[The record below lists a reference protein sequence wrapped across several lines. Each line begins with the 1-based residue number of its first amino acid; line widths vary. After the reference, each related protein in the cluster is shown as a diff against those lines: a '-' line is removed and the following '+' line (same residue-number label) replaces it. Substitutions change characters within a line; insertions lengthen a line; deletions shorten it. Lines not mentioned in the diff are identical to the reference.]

1 MGYQHFETKQ
11 KFLWQYLNQ
20 EQHAKFLEG
29 NAFSI
34 KWQIHCFMEFR
45 KIVDF
50 RKNYMLKF
58 RALKV
63 QFKNVFLIM
72 KEHVHS
78 IVKKANFHL
87 LYTFILN
94 ILFFWARK
102 TDNDTVSAFKISI
115 TVHVIISRVLLH
127 FATFQKSHHTP
138 KNMPICQ
145 HPLSSV
151 ARWIFSSPAFLTW
164 TLSHCLKSF

>member
-1 MGYQHFETKQ
+1 
-11 KFLWQYLNQ
+11 
-20 EQHAKFLEG
+20 
-29 NAFSI
+29 
-34 KWQIHCFMEFR
+34 
-45 KIVDF
+45 
-50 RKNYMLKF
+50 MLKF

-94 ILFFWARK
+94 ILFWARK
-102 TDNDTVSAFKISI
+102 TDNDTLSVFKISI
-115 TVHVIISRVLLH
+115 TVHVIISTVLLH

-145 HPLSSV
+145 HPLSFV
-151 ARWIFSSPAFLTW
+151 ARWIFSSPAFFTWNSFSLSEIILNGRSNFPSDGFTQKWKLYVVRVSISLSLTNGR
-164 TLSHCLKSF
+164 HH